1 MVLWHIMGLTAN
13 LGSGDGMLIPIV
25 VKSQMAK
32 QAVDVLET
40 KRTSRDRFQFIV
52 DSFNK
57 TTVSSLVKIVG
68 NFAQVV
74 AKGLEKLVEARERSR
89 FYVEIVRRYLES
101 RTDLGLS
108 PSLANIINVTYL
120 TEKVFS

>member
-1 MVLWHIMGLTAN
+1 
-13 LGSGDGMLIPIV
+13 MLIPIV